1 MKQIYSDL
9 YIPLNEREWQKH
21 DRIFINTYQGSFIF
35 RFNRKHLIKILP
47 CFFIKPFPS
56 MSYGPSQVSLE
67 NKSEREFSAWPYFKY
82 QLTEGNR
89 LALYFL
95 QNERISEAFCEL
107 VTITRLDVVKMSIHS
122 KKHWMIIHKGGNYN
136 LKCNKNDCES
146 QRKTQIAHWNIKTKC
161 LPAYI
166 FQDG

>member
-1 MKQIYSDL
+1 
-9 YIPLNEREWQKH
+9 
-21 DRIFINTYQGSFIF
+21 
-35 RFNRKHLIKILP
+35 
-47 CFFIKPFPS
+47 

>member
-1 MKQIYSDL
+1 MKQNYSDL
-9 YIPLNEREWQKH
+9 YIPLNDREWQKY
-21 DRIFINTYQGSFIF
+21 DKIFINTYQGSFIF

-47 CFFIKPFPS
+47 GFFIKPFPS
-56 MSYGPSQVSLE
+56 MSNGPSQVSLE

-95 QNERISEAFCEL
+95 QNERISEAFCDSHNYSFGCCKN
-107 VTITRLDVVKMSIHS
+107 VHHS
-122 KKHWMIIHKGGNYN
+122 KKHWIIIHKGGNYK

-146 QRKTQIAHWNIKTKC
+146 QRKTQIAHRNIKTKC